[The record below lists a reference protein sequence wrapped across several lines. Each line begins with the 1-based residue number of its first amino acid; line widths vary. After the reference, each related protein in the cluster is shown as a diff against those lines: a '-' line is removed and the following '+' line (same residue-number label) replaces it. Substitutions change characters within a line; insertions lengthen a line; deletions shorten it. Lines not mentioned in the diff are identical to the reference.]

1 MPASRAASSS
11 TNVPKTSVWMNA
23 SGSSIE
29 RSTCDSAAKLTTA
42 SQPSIARATASRSA
56 MSAST
61 NSTLPG
67 RSPGQVLAAPRVGE
81 LVEDD
86 DPVVRM
92 LGEAAAHIGRAD
104 EPGPSGNEKF
114 HRAFSSL
121 SSR

>member
-23 SGSSIE
+23 SGSAIE

-61 NSTLPG
+61 NSICPAG
-67 RSPGQVLAAPRVGE
+67 APAR
-81 LVEDD
+81 
-86 DPVVRM
+86 
-92 LGEAAAHIGRAD
+92 
-104 EPGPSGNEKF
+104 
-114 HRAFSSL
+114 FS
-121 SSR
+121 RRPA